1 MYQWETYTTTQ
12 KQQLMN
18 LQLGREE
25 QWKHEVMTKTYET
38 RPEHLDPFNDTV
50 DSAAAY
56 LSTWIQEAL
65 NEELDKRANASSKN
79 RMPEWTYQ
87 IWNLGPDRIAT
98 VFVKTLLEAVFKSAH
113 FKDMDFAKNIYALPT
128 AQGVA
133 RDVGNACWDICRWLA
148 AKDHSYGWYKKQSRF
163 FKNWTNKRRRA
174 FAKKVNALPELS
186 LKDKDRFGHAILRIA
201 EASGI
206 LSTRSVREISSTKAK
221 KGITT
226 RKYIMPAEGLIE
238 SLYTSVND
246 YITALM
252 PNRLPMV
259 CRPVTHVKGE
269 AGGLMDW
276 TLRSKRKTAKVRAA
290 ATDDLFDNDVVD
302 VDPSCMSDATR
313 TVINSLQATEWRINT
328 QILDI
333 MADLW
338 TNNRIVGSLPEY
350 EAPDH
355 EMETPFP
362 EDASKADQHIWLKA
376 REQRWA
382 KWHKTEA
389 LRQQHI
395 LRVNEAKKLLSFTL
409 WHAYFCDF
417 RGRYYSDS
425 YLLHPQG
432 GDLDKALIMFAKPV
446 DVTPEDVYWIKV
458 NVANLMGVDKIS
470 FDHRVIWVDAQIELW
485 RAIAEDPCGTTEL
498 WEDDSVKKN
507 TSFQRLAAIL
517 DMLMAIDEGKS
528 QIPVQLDG
536 ACNGVQHWAA
546 LTRDETV
553 GPEVNLSP
561 SDTPQDVYQLV
572 ANGCTEMC
580 VEEPTGW
587 HEIFLQHWQG
597 AIPRTVCKRSV
608 MCDPYGIS
616 SHSVGNYILNEGHL
630 NWISDHDEQRQAMDA
645 MRKLICKAKDTA
657 MQHCNHGKELVKLLA
672 GWLGDK
678 PMSWQTPSGFT
689 VINKYRKPAI
699 DTNAVRIWNKQFQLN
714 FQIWTNEH
722 HNKKASTAMPPNYVH
737 SLDAAHMT
745 LVVQALLAIGCQ
757 QFSFIH
763 DSFGVPAP
771 FVRQMRRIIKE
782 TFYEIHSKDLLQ
794 NLVHRAEVIMGEAVP
809 DEHPIHRYNIRGS
822 FDVGR
827 VLESEYLFG

>member
-12 KQQLMN
+12 RQQLMN

-25 QWKHEVMTKTYET
+25 QWKHEVMMKTYDT

-65 NEELDKRANASSKN
+65 NEELTKRENTSSKN
-79 RMPEWTYQ
+79 RLPEWTYQ

-98 VFVKTLLEAVFKSAH
+98 VFVKTLLESVFKSAR

-128 AQGVA
+128 AQGVS
-133 RDVGNACWDICRWLA
+133 RDVGNACWDICRWIA
-148 AKDHSYGWYKKQSRF
+148 AKDDSYGWYKKQSRF

-174 FAKKVNALPELS
+174 FTKKVNALPELS

-206 LSTRSVREISSTKAK
+206 LSTRAVREIASTKAK
-221 KGITT
+221 KGIIT
-226 RKYIMPAEGLIE
+226 RKYVMPAEGLIE
-238 SLYTSVND
+238 SLYTSVDD

-259 CRPVTHVKGE
+259 CRPVEHIKGE

-276 TLRSKRKTAKVRAA
+276 TLRSKRKTAKIRMS
-290 ATDDLFDNDVVD
+290 ATDDMFENDIAD
-302 VDPSCMSDATR
+302 VDPSCMSDTTR
-313 TVINSLQATEWRINT
+313 TVINGLQATEWRINT
-328 QILDI
+328 NILSVMDN
-333 MADLW
+333 LW
-338 TNNRIVGSLPEY
+338 KNNRIVGSLPEY

-355 EMETPFP
+355 EMESKFP
-362 EDASKADQHIWLKA
+362 EEGTKAEQHVWLKI

-395 LRVNEAKKLLSFTL
+395 LRINEARKLTNFTL

-432 GDLDKALIMFAKPV
+432 GDLDKSLIMFAEPT
-446 DVTPEDVYWIKV
+446 DVEPEDIYWIKV
-458 NVANLMGVDKIS
+458 NLANLMGIDKVS
-470 FDHRVIWVDAQIELW
+470 FDQRVTWVDCQMAQW
-485 RAIAEDPCGTTEL
+485 REIVSDPYGTTEL
-498 WEDDSVKKN
+498 WEDDATKKN
-507 TSFQRLAAIL
+507 ASFQRLAAIF
-517 DMLMAIDEGKS
+517 DFIMAIDEGKS

-546 LTRDETV
+546 LTRDEKI

-561 SDTPQDVYQLV
+561 NDIPQDVYQLV
-572 ANGCTEMC
+572 ADGCTNLC
-580 VEEPTGW
+580 IADPTDW
-587 HEIFLQHWQG
+587 HERFLLHWQG
-597 AIPRTVCKRSV
+597 TIPRGVCKRSV

-616 SHSVGNYILNEGHL
+616 SHSIGNYILNEGHL
-630 NWISDHDEQRQAMDA
+630 NWITDHDEQRQAMDS
-645 MRKLICKAKDTA
+645 MRKLICSSKDKQMA
-657 MQHCNHGKELVKLLA
+657 HCNHGKELVKLLA
-672 GWLGDK
+672 GWLGDT
-678 PMSWQTPSGFT
+678 PLSWKTPSGFT

-722 HNKKASTAMPPNYVH
+722 HNKKAATAMPPNFVH
-737 SLDAAHMT
+737 SLDAAHMS
-745 LVVQALLAIGCQ
+745 LVVVALMAIQCKY
-757 QFSFIH
+757 FSFIH

-771 FVRQMRRIIKE
+771 FIKQLRTIIKE
-782 TFYEIHSKDLLQ
+782 TFYEIHTKDLLQ
-794 NLVHRAEVIMGEAVP
+794 DLIHRTEVIMGESLPAQ
-809 DEHPIHRYNIRGS
+809 HPAHQHNIRGN
-822 FDVGR
+822 FNIR
-827 VLESEYLFG
+827 EVLKSEYLFG